1 MNERIRTEIV
11 TLILG
16 LYEELGCIEDCMV
29 ACVATRIHSNNKH
42 LKLRLIFV
50 DYQNRDIILYWHH
63 ELKMHVKMSLQK
75 Q

>member
-42 LKLRLIFV
+42 
-50 DYQNRDIILYWHH
+50 
-63 ELKMHVKMSLQK
+63 
-75 Q
+75 